1 MIDDTEKRKLTI
13 AIIGG
18 GFAGT
23 MLAVHFLQQNTRSL
37 HLIIINSR
45 YPLNKGIAYSSY
57 SNKHLLNV
65 RARNM
70 SAYEDSP
77 RHFTDWIRNHDKY
90 AALDQNEL
98 PDMFLPRNIYG
109 YYLKD
114 VFDNA
119 IRKKSQNVT
128 FEFVHDEAIDL
139 EITGKSA
146 QVYFSVSPPITAD
159 KVILAMGNQDPRDPN
174 FKNGSFINSKR
185 YFPNPWLNES
195 VSHVEHLNEVLII
208 GNGLTMVDVVLGLRE
223 KNFRGKIYS
232 LSPHGFKILP
242 HRKFEAYHHLILD
255 LQPPYDLEKMVKAF
269 RIHVRKLKDQGVTGE
284 AVVDS
289 LRPLTQKIWMQLK
302 KTEKERFLYHLRHIW
317 GVARHR
323 LPKEIHQVIQQS
335 ILDDTL
341 EIIAG
346 RIESVH
352 ENEVGAH
359 FKIRKRNKG
368 ELLELKV
375 DRVINCTGPESDLTR
390 MKSEMI
396 QNLVTR
402 KLIFP
407 DELSLG
413 INAAPDGTI
422 IQEDGSLSTNLYT
435 IGTWLKGI
443 LWETTAVPEIRAQAT
458 QLVSKLVRE

>member
-1 MIDDTEKRKLTI
+1 MNNDSVKNKLVI

-23 MLAVHFLQQNTRSL
+23 MLAVHFLQQQIRPL

-65 RARNM
+65 RARSM
-70 SAYEDSP
+70 SAFEDNP
-77 RHFTDWIRNHDKY
+77 KHFTDWIRNHDKY

-114 VFDNA
+114 VFENA
-119 IRKKSQNVT
+119 IRKKSPNVT
-128 FEFVHDEAIDL
+128 LEFVHDEAIDM
-139 EITGKSA
+139 EISGNQA
-146 QVYFSVSPPITAD
+146 QVYFSVSPPLSAD
-159 KVILAMGNQDPRDPN
+159 KVILALGNQDPRDPN
-174 FKNGSFINSKR
+174 FKNPSFINSKR

-195 VSHVEHLNEVLII
+195 VSHVEHLNQVLII

-223 KNFRGKIYS
+223 KNFIGKIYS

-242 HRKFEAYHHLILD
+242 HRKFEPYHHLVLD
-255 LQPPYDLEKMVKAF
+255 LQPPYNLEKLVKAF
-269 RIHVRKLKDQGVTGE
+269 RKHVRKLKDAGVTGE

-302 KTEKERFLYHLRHIW
+302 KSEKERFLYHLRHMW

-323 LPKEIHQVIQQS
+323 LPKEIHQVIQQM

-341 EIIAG
+341 EILAG

-352 ENEVGAH
+352 ENEDGAY
-359 FKIRKRNKG
+359 FKIRKRNQNG
-368 ELLELKV
+368 LLELKV
-375 DRVINCTGPESDLTR
+375 DRVINCTGPESDITR
-390 MKSEMI
+390 MKSELI
-396 QNLVTR
+396 QNLVSR

-413 INAAPDGTI
+413 INATQDGAI
-422 IQEDGSLSTNLYT
+422 IQADGSLSTNLFT

-443 LWETTAVPEIRAQAT
+443 LWETTAVPEIRVQAN
-458 QLVSKLVRE
+458 QLVSKLVQE